1 MIKLYDQASPR
12 KKFKIKCTK
21 KALLSIGVRGVS
33 ARHGNLKKIAVGQ
46 CNYYPPVIRN
56 PHVVHYLRG
65 LGIGLVSLIS
75 GLGNALGV
83 VGSKKLLA

>member
-1 MIKLYDQASPR
+1 MIKQLREKNSKSSFSLAIYR
-12 KKFKIKCTK
+12 
-21 KALLSIGVRGVS
+21 IGVRGAS

-46 CNYYPPVIRN
+46 CNQYPPVIRI
-56 PHVVHYLRG
+56 PHVVPYLRG

>member
-1 MIKLYDQASPR
+1 MILDLQVKNQNQVL
-12 KKFKIKCTK
+12 
-21 KALLSIGVRGVS
+21 ALLSIGVRGVS
-33 ARHGNLKKIAVGQ
+33 ARHGNKKIAVGQ
-46 CNYYPPVIRN
+46 RNYYPPVIRN

>member
-1 MIKLYDQASPR
+1 M
-12 KKFKIKCTK
+12 
-21 KALLSIGVRGVS
+21 LSIGVRGAK
-33 ARHGNLKKIAVGQ
+33 ARHGNKKIVVGQ
-46 CNYYPPVIRN
+46 CNYYPPVIRS
-56 PHVVHYLRG
+56 PHVVPYLRG